1 MGNYIKQVIK
11 LKECKQVENIF
22 DESGFTL
29 VEILGAIVI
38 LGIAL
43 VMIAMMII
51 QNNLILSYNTR
62 MEEAIAVRDDVKEW
76 LTYRAQTQD
85 VANLNLWLFTTR
97 SPGMILNPDEQL
109 ENRRQHLIVDNSGIQ
124 YDSHGQS
131 FYGEIPIPI
140 DDANRGRFIRKVA
153 YDLTGD
159 HLPHSLVHSEVNRLY
174 MGTYLS
180 ENDQPTNYLVKISI
194 RDDRV
199 YDNTQVEDLDR
210 RQQGMGLV
218 IQVFDKQTGEFLTE
232 TFMHWVVDY

>member
-1 MGNYIKQVIK
+1 MIK
-11 LKECKQVENIF
+11 LKECKQADNIF

-97 SPGMILNPDEQL
+97 SPGMILAPDEQL
-109 ENRRQHLIVDNSGIQ
+109 ENRRQHLVVDNSGIQ
-124 YDSHGQS
+124 YNSYGQS
-131 FYGEIPIPI
+131 LYGEIPIPI
-140 DDANRGRFIRKVA
+140 HDVDRGRFIRKVA
-153 YDLTGD
+153 YDLTGA
-159 HLPHSLVHSEVNRLY
+159 HLPDSLVHSEQNRLY

-180 ENDQPTNYLVKISI
+180 ENDQPTNYLVKIAI
-194 RDDRV
+194 REDQLHDI
-199 YDNTQVEDLDR
+199 TQADSLDR
-210 RQQGMGLV
+210 RQQGMGLI
-218 IQVFDKQTGEFLTE
+218 IQVFDKSTGEFLTE
-232 TFMHWVVDY
+232 TYMHWVVDY